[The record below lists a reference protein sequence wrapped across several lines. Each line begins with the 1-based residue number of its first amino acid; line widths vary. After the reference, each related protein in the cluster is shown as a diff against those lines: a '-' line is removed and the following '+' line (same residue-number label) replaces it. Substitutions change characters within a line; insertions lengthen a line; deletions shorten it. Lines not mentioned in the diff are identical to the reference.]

1 MKPFKYLDRMGG
13 SYLRKWVPLSI
24 LTGIISGFG
33 AIILYYAIIWA
44 TNLLLWFGAEYMP
57 PSPVGEGSTTVIP
70 IGRPYLLP
78 LITTLGGLLSG
89 IIIYSLAPEAEGD
102 GVDRAVDAFHNKQ
115 GEVRRGI
122 PIIKLIASA
131 ITIGSGGSAGRE
143 GPAAQISAGFG
154 SVLGKLLHL
163 NVHDRRIIMAAG
175 IGAGLGSIFKA
186 PFGGAILGSEIL
198 YKRDFEVEALIP
210 SFIASITGYSI
221 FASVAGWTPVF
232 GYVTGYAFTNP
243 LELNFYAILGLLC
256 GLVGILY
263 VKTFYGLRTIFK
275 KLKIPGILKPT
286 LGGFLVGLMAIF
298 LPQVM
303 GMGYG
308 WLQLAIDGNF
318 VFLPFE
324 IMLLLIFAKIFAT
337 ALSVGSGGSGGVFA
351 PSLVIG
357 GMIGGVTWYIFHNLL
372 SFSIASPAP
381 FVIVGMMAF
390 FGGVGK
396 VPISVILMVSEMTGT
411 YTLLVPSVIATILAY
426 LISGDISIYESQVYT
441 RAQSMAHRAE
451 YSVPLLEKLKV
462 EDAMME
468 SVITV
473 RPNDMITK
481 AAKIMADN
489 RIKGL
494 PVLKDNNLVGII
506 TLIDILRI
514 PDLEREKTTVEQVMS
529 KKLIVTYP
537 DESLYEAFEKMIGH
551 EIGRLPVMD
560 RSNPKKLIGIITRG
574 DIGSRYELEVHSLL
588 ESAQ

>member
-1 MKPFKYLDRMGG
+1 MPLKYLDKIGG
-13 SYLRKWVPLSI
+13 SYLRKWIPLSI
-24 LTGIISGFG
+24 LVGVVAGFG
-33 AIILYYAIIWA
+33 AIILYNAIVWA
-44 TNLLLWFGAEYMP
+44 TNLLLWFGAEYLP
-57 PSPVGEGSTTVIP
+57 PSPIGEGSTSVMP

-89 IIIYSLAPEAEGD
+89 IIVYSLAPEAEGD

-115 GEVRRGI
+115 AEVRKEI

-131 ITIGSGGSAGRE
+131 ITIGSGGSAGKE

-163 NVHDRRIIMAAG
+163 NAHDRRIIMTAG

-210 SFIASITGYSI
+210 SFIASITGYTI
-221 FASVAGWTPVF
+221 FASVMGWTPIF
-232 GYVTGYAFTNP
+232 GYVTKYTFTQP
-243 LELNFYAILGLLC
+243 LELNFYAFLGVAC

-263 VKTFYGLRTIFK
+263 VKTFYGLRALFK
-275 KLKIPGILKPT
+275 KLRIPRFLKPAF
-286 LGGFLVGLMAIF
+286 GGFLVGLMAMF
-298 LPQVM
+298 LPQIM
-303 GMGYG
+303 STSYG
-308 WLQLAIDGNF
+308 WLQLAMDGNF
-318 VFLPFE
+318 VLLPFE
-324 IMLLLIFAKIFAT
+324 IMLLLIFAKILAT
-337 ALSVGSGGSGGVFA
+337 ALSIGSGGSGGVFA

-372 SFSIASPAP
+372 SFSIVSPAP

-396 VPISVILMVSEMTGT
+396 APISVILMISEMTGT

-426 LISGDISIYESQVYT
+426 LISGDFSIYKSQVYT

-473 RPNDMITK
+473 RPEDMINTVV
-481 AAKIMADN
+481 KIMADN

-494 PVLKDNNLVGII
+494 PVVKDKKLVGII
-506 TLIDILRI
+506 TLLDILRV
-514 PDLEREKTTVEQVMS
+514 PDLEREKTIVDKVMS
-529 KKLIVTYP
+529 KKLIVSYP
-537 DESLYEAFEKMIGH
+537 DESLYQAFEKMAGH
-551 EIGRLPVMD
+551 EIGRLPVVN
-560 RSNPKKLIGIITRG
+560 RSDPKKLIGIITRG

-588 ESAQ
+588 EGAQ

>member
-1 MKPFKYLDRMGG
+1 MKPIKYLDRMGG
-13 SYLRKWVPLSI
+13 SYLRKWIPLSI
-24 LTGIISGFG
+24 LVGIIAGFG

-57 PSPVGEGSTTVIP
+57 PSPVGEGSTTVVS

-89 IIIYSLAPEAEGD
+89 IIVYSLAPEAEGD
-102 GVDRAVDAFHNKQ
+102 GVDRALDAFHNKQ
-115 GEVRRGI
+115 GEVRREI

-221 FASVAGWTPVF
+221 FASVTGWTPVF

-243 LELNFYAILGLLC
+243 LELNFYAILGILC
-256 GLVGILY
+256 GLIGILF

-275 KLKIPGILKPT
+275 KLKIPRILKPT
-286 LGGFLVGLMAIF
+286 LGGLLVGLMAIF

-324 IMLLLIFAKIFAT
+324 IMLLLILAKIFAT

-372 SFSIASPAP
+372 SFSITSPAP

-462 EDAMME
+462 KDAMME

-473 RPNDMITK
+473 KPEDMITK

-514 PDLEREKTTVEQVMS
+514 PDLEREKTTVGQVMS

-537 DESLYEAFEKMIGH
+537 DESLYEAFEKMVGH
-551 EIGRLPVMD
+551 EIGRLPVVD

-574 DIGSRYELEVHSLL
+574 DIGSRYELEVHLLL
-588 ESAQ
+588 ESIQ

>member
-1 MKPFKYLDRMGG
+1 MTPLKYLDRIGA

-24 LTGIISGFG
+24 LIGVIAGFG
-33 AIILYYAIIWA
+33 AIILYNAIVWA

-57 PSPVGEGSTTVIP
+57 PSPIGEGSTTVMP
-70 IGRPYLLP
+70 IGRPYLIP

-89 IIIYSLAPEAEGD
+89 IIVYSLAPEAEGD
-102 GVDRAVDAFHNKQ
+102 GTDAAIDAFHNKQ
-115 GEVRRGI
+115 GEVRSRT

-131 ITIGSGGSAGRE
+131 ITIGSGGSAGKE

-154 SVLGKLLHL
+154 SFLGKLFHL

-175 IGAGLGSIFKA
+175 IGAGIGSIFKA
-186 PFGGAILGSEIL
+186 PFGGALLGSEIL

-210 SFIASITGYSI
+210 SFIASITGYII
-221 FASVAGWTPVF
+221 FASVMGWTPIF
-232 GYVTGYAFTNP
+232 GYVTKYAFTNP
-243 LELNFYAILGLLC
+243 LELNFYALLGLLC

-263 VKTFYGLRTIFK
+263 VKTFYGVRAIFK
-275 KLKIPGILKPT
+275 KLRIPRILKPA

-298 LPQVM
+298 LPQIM
-303 GMGYG
+303 STGYG
-308 WLQLAIDGNF
+308 WLQLAMEGNF
-318 VFLPFE
+318 TLLPFE
-324 IMLLLIFAKIFAT
+324 IMLLLIFVKVLAT
-337 ALSVGSGGSGGVFA
+337 ALSIGSGGSGGVFA

-372 SFSIASPAP
+372 PFSIPSPAP

-396 VPISVILMVSEMTGT
+396 APIAVILMISEMTGT
-411 YTLLVPSVIATILAY
+411 YALLVPSAIATILAY
-426 LISGDISIYESQVYT
+426 VITGDFSIYESQVYN

-462 EDAMME
+462 EDAMMG
-468 SVITV
+468 SVITI
-473 RPNDMITK
+473 RPEDMINT

-494 PVLKDNNLVGII
+494 PVVKDKNLVGII
-506 TLIDILRI
+506 TLIDILRV
-514 PDLEREKTTVEQVMS
+514 PDETREKTIVDQVMS

-537 DESLYEAFEKMIGH
+537 DESLYQAFEKMIRY
-551 EIGRLPVMD
+551 EVGRLPVVD

-574 DIGSRYELEVHSLL
+574 DIGKRYEMEVHLLL
-588 ESAQ
+588 ESTQ